1 MNSSL
6 FPFQDYDFVDSC
18 LNVASTPPSTAC
30 ALLDFIGSFTAL
42 SKANSFLD
50 LGCGDGRL
58 VILAAQRNIK
68 SVGKYA

>member
-1 MNSSL
+1 MDSMN

-18 LNVASTPPSTAC
+18 LNLASTPPSTAS
-30 ALLDFIGSFTAL
+30 ALLDFIDSFTTL

-58 VILAAQRNIK
+58 VHLAAQRNIK
-68 SVGKYA
+68 SVGMI